1 MTRREAMVLFSF
13 RALGYSF
20 TQGVKSIQRNKLFS
34 MATIATMSACIFL
47 FGILYFV
54 LANVRFV
61 LYEAESNVGI
71 TVFFDEDITEEEIK
85 EIGEK
90 ISDIQGVSHYEYLN
104 ADETW
109 ERYKR
114 EYLNE
119 ELAATFSDDNPLE
132 HSMSYTVYFDDVKY
146 ESDAAEQIKNIDG
159 VRKVNDSNRVVKT
172 LTKINRAL
180 SIGTVI
186 IVGLLL
192 AIAAFLISTTITTGV
207 SIRQREISIMH
218 LIGASDFFIRGPFIV
233 EGFIIGML
241 GVFIPLSVLYAL
253 YYKVIGAVASRF
265 SGIFSEVKF
274 VSINEVFSFI
284 LPVSLAMGLGIGVL
298 GSSFTLSKQLKKIR
312 SH

>member
-20 TQGVKSIQRNKLFS
+20 TQGVKGIQRNKLFS
-34 MATIATMSACIFL
+34 IASIATMSACIFL

-54 LANVRFV
+54 LANVQYM

-85 EIGEK
+85 KIGDEISE
-90 ISDIQGVSHYEYLN
+90 IEGVSRYEYLD

-109 ERYKR
+109 ERYKK

-119 ELAATFSDDNPLE
+119 ELVATFSDDNPLE
-132 HSMSYTVYFDDVKY
+132 HSMSYTVYFTDVKY
-146 ESDAAEQIKNIDG
+146 ESDAVDEIESIDG
-159 VRKVNDSNRVVKT
+159 VRKVNNSNKVVNT

-186 IVGLLL
+186 LVGLLL

-207 SIRQREISIMH
+207 TIRQREISIMH

-233 EGFIIGML
+233 EGLIIGLL

-253 YYKVIGAVASRF
+253 YYKVIAAVASRF
-265 SGIFSEVKF
+265 SGIFSDVKF
-274 VSINEVFSFI
+274 VSIKEVFSFI
-284 LPVSLAMGLGIGVL
+284 LPISFAMGLGIGVL

>member
-54 LANVRFV
+54 MANVRFV

-90 ISDIQGVSHYEYLN
+90 ISDIQGVSNYEYLN

-119 ELAATFSDDNPLE
+119 ELVATFSDDNPLE

-146 ESDAAEQIKNIDG
+146 ESDAAEQIKDIDG

>member
-1 MTRREAMVLFSF
+1 MVLFSF

-119 ELAATFSDDNPLE
+119 ELVATFSDDNPLE